1 MYSVSLSSSMSPLQL
16 YVFSFTLISLCRY
29 KLDVEVSDD
38 TDTAKFVFWD
48 STLDDLTGLTS
59 ATLLEKQN
67 RLHNL
72 LIKAV
77 LLIQNYHN
85 SHFFCWIICL
95 YRSLVSMTR
104 RNILKF
110 LRTWRTESLHSASSG
125 SHGGEARHLYRIV
138 GIATSWLAK
147 SKNIY
152 LPQRFHFKTNS

>member
-1 MYSVSLSSSMSPLQL
+1 MYSVSLLSHTKFNLQ
-16 YVFSFTLISLCRY
+16 IRSLFCRY

-77 LLIQNYHN
+77 FLIQNYHN
-85 SHFFCWIICL
+85 SHFFA
-95 YRSLVSMTR
+95 
-104 RNILKF
+104 
-110 LRTWRTESLHSASSG
+110 E
-125 SHGGEARHLYRIV
+125 
-138 GIATSWLAK
+138 
-147 SKNIY
+147 
-152 LPQRFHFKTNS
+152 